1 MQVTMTMA
9 TNSIT
14 FYTPGKFFF
23 LFSFIARKI
32 REIMRKNWKA
42 FMSHLN
48 YRTSKDVTHPQPIL
62 TSTSQQQ
69 PEMPIPVHDYTFILR
84 NGQSKESQVQCL
96 QMTLVSKLFLQF
108 RPHCIYFLK
117 YISHFEFS
125 LKQMAYL

>member
-9 TNSIT
+9 TNSVT
-14 FYTPGKFFF
+14 FYTPGKFF

-42 FMSHLN
+42 FTSHLN
-48 YRTSKDVTHPQPIL
+48 YRTSKDVMHAQPIL
-62 TSTSQQQ
+62 TSTSQQ
-69 PEMPIPVHDYTFILR
+69 PEMPILVHDHIFILG

-108 RPHCIYFLK
+108 RPNFIYFLK
-117 YISHFEFS
+117 HISHFEFS
-125 LKQMAYL
+125 VKQTADL